1 MYLQISNL
9 TFVLKNLVATYPF
22 FRYDVPHENTN
33 PQHPATPTPS
43 LVFSSVPEREA
54 VFDCVPCGANTTTIS
69 SASSIIPTII
79 SFCAYLQE
87 SLSHERE
94 SAKTPPAAGL
104 P

>member
-1 MYLQISNL
+1 
-9 TFVLKNLVATYPF
+9 VVATQQF

-33 PQHPATPTPS
+33 PQHTATPTPS

-54 VFDCVPCGANTTTIS
+54 IFT
-69 SASSIIPTII
+69 ASLVMQNHHDHLIIKYHNDPY
-79 SFCAYLQE
+79 FLCAYLQE
-87 SLSHERE
+87 SLSYERE